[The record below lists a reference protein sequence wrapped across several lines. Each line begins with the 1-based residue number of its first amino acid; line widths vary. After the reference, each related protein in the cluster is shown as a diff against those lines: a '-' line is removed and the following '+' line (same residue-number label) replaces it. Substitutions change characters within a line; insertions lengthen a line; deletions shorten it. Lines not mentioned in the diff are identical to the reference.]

1 MVLKVYNLNNQTIAI
16 GIDLGTTNSSIAVNV
31 KGKIEIIKKP
41 GGVEYTPSVFG
52 FDKTGNKIVGQ
63 KAYDC
68 LYKNNSKDEDK
79 NFKAEIKRQMGT
91 PETVY
96 FERAK
101 AKMTPEEIS
110 AEILKSLKE
119 DVLRKYPDFDTT
131 SAVITVPAAFS
142 VLQSEAT
149 KRAGN
154 LAGFKFVFLLQE
166 PIAAAVSYG
175 FENTKNEN
183 WIIYDLGGG
192 TFDVALI
199 SCKDGMLSVLGHN
212 GDNFLGGKNIDWD
225 IVETIIVPKILEKH
239 KLTNFTRKHAKYA
252 SIFSKLKYYAE
263 SAKIELSQYKKTTIE
278 VEDIGKDDDG
288 KDICISIDIL
298 RPDIEKIIKPKIER
312 TIELTKD
319 TLKEA
324 GIKSSSVNRII
335 LVGGPTQMPYL
346 KERLENDLQIQ
357 ADSSVDPLTVV
368 ARGACIFAMSQ
379 KIPKEFLTT
388 ETKKVNGIHHLTLN
402 HVTLTSDTEESVTGI
417 IEGLDEQE
425 QYYVQIQSESG
436 TFTGP
441 KTKINKG
448 KFFYT
453 LNVEPNKQNAYW
465 VYVFDNKGNP
475 VKISSDSFIITHG
488 LSVSG
493 APIPHSISVIVASRD
508 YSMNQTV
515 NTCDKVF
522 EKGSILPLRK
532 TLDVYKTSRKLKK
545 GEDAWLDIDIV
556 EGESEIPDR
565 NTFLCKV
572 GIPGKDLPHDLPA
585 GTPVELTVEMD
596 ESRELVVKAY
606 VPLIDMS
613 LNARSTI
620 KDEILDIKSMSSE
633 LELQRRRAESTS
645 EDCSVEERKKIADS
659 IQSVSIGINN
669 SSNDE
674 DEKRKANKQLKD
686 LKIFLDKIDE
696 EKAMPQLIKEY
707 NARIEDLK
715 KIIDEYADPREKEN
729 LIIQLESIKLES
741 EKAIHEENKLLMI
754 RINEQLDDLRNKA
767 IFTNPNTWIE
777 HFKEIVNN
785 GVFINEKEAQYYT
798 SKGVR
803 AIETEDIDELKR
815 CTRQLSLLLS
825 VEDQNKMKLSG
836 ITR

>member
-1 MVLKVYNLNNQTIAI
+1 MSNQTIAI

-63 KAYDC
+63 KAYDY
-68 LYKNNSKDEDK
+68 LYKYNEDT

-91 PETVY
+91 PETVF
-96 FERAK
+96 FERSK
-101 AKMTPEEIS
+101 IKMTPEEIS
-110 AEILKSLKE
+110 SEILKNLKE
-119 DVLRKYPDFDTT
+119 DVLRKYPEFDAVA
-131 SAVITVPAAFS
+131 AVITVPAAFS

-154 LAGFKFVFLLQE
+154 LAGFKYVVLLQE

-183 WIIYDLGGG
+183 WLIYDFGGG

-199 SCKDGMLSVLGHN
+199 SCKDGVLSVLGHN

-225 IVETIIVPKILEKH
+225 IVENIIMPKLLEKY
-239 KLTNFTRKHAKYA
+239 KLANFTRKNQKYRH
-252 SIFSKLKYYAE
+252 IFSKLKYGAE

-278 VEDIGKDDDG
+278 IDDIGKDDSG
-288 KDICISIDIL
+288 KEISLSVDLSRIEL
-298 RPDIEKIIKPKIER
+298 EKIIKPKIDR
-312 TIELTKD
+312 TVELTKD

-324 GIKSSSVNRII
+324 GMKNSSVKRII

-346 KERLENDLQIQ
+346 KERLEAELKIQ
-357 ADSSVDPLTVV
+357 VDSSVDPLTVV

-379 KIPKEFLTT
+379 RIPKEYLTT
-388 ETKKVNGIHHLTLN
+388 EAKKVKGTHSITLN
-402 HVTLTSDTEESVTGI
+402 HTTLTSDTEESVTGI
-417 IEGLDEQE
+417 IEDLDESE
-425 QYYVQIQSESG
+425 QYYIQIQSDSG

-448 KFFYT
+448 KFYYT
-453 LNVEPNKQNAYW
+453 INIEPNKQNVFW
-465 VYVFDNKGNP
+465 VYVFDHKGNP
-475 VKISSDSFIITHG
+475 VKISSESFSITHG

-493 APIPHSISVIVASRD
+493 APIPHSISVVVASRD
-508 YSMNQTV
+508 YSINQTI
-515 NTCDKVF
+515 NTCDKIF
-522 EKGSILPLRK
+522 EKGSILPLK
-532 TLDVYKTSRKLKK
+532 ESLDVYKTSRKLKK
-545 GEDAWLDIDIV
+545 GEDASLDIDIV

-565 NTFLCKV
+565 NTFLCKL
-572 GIPGKDLPHDLPA
+572 GIKGKELPHDLPS
-585 GTPVELTVEMD
+585 GTPVELTLEMN
-596 ESRELVVKAY
+596 ESRELIVTAY
-606 VPLIDMS
+606 IPLIDMS
-613 LNARSTI
+613 LNARYTV
-620 KDEILDIKSMSSE
+620 KDEVVDSKSMSAE
-633 LELQRRRAESTS
+633 LDLQRRRAESTS
-645 EDCSVEERKKIADS
+645 EDCSVEERKKIADT
-659 IQSVSIGINN
+659 IQSVSDGISN

-674 DEKRKANKQLKD
+674 DEKRKASKQLKD
-686 LKIFLDKIDE
+686 LKILLDKIDE

-707 NARIEDLK
+707 KMRVEDLK
-715 KIIDEYADPREKEN
+715 KIIDEYADQREKDN
-729 LIIQLESIKLES
+729 LEKQLESIKLES
-741 EKAIHEENKLLMI
+741 DKAIQEDNKTMMI
-754 RINEQLDDLRNKA
+754 RVNEQLDELRNKA
-767 IFTNPNTWIE
+767 IFTNPNTWVQ

-785 GVFINEKEAQYYT
+785 GDFINDKEAQYYT

-803 AIETEDIDELKR
+803 AIETGDIDELKR

-825 VEDQNKMKLSG
+825 VEDQKKMKLSG

>member
-1 MVLKVYNLNNQTIAI
+1 MNNQTIAI
-16 GIDLGTTNSSIAVNV
+16 GIDLGTTNSSIAVNI

-63 KAYDC
+63 KAYDY
-68 LYKNNSKDEDK
+68 LYKYNSKDEDK

-96 FERAK
+96 FERPK
-101 AKMTPEEIS
+101 VKMAPEEIS

-131 SAVITVPAAFS
+131 AAVITVPAAFS

-154 LAGFKFVFLLQE
+154 LAGFKYVVLLQE

-183 WIIYDLGGG
+183 WLIYDLGGG

-239 KLTNFTRKHAKYA
+239 KLTNFTRKNAKYA

-263 SAKIELSQYKKTTIE
+263 SAKIELSQYEKTTIE
-278 VEDIGKDDDG
+278 VEDIGKDELG

-298 RPDIEKIIKPKIER
+298 RFDLEKIIKPKIER
-312 TIELTKD
+312 TIELTRD

-324 GIKSSSVNRII
+324 GIKSSSINRII

-346 KERLENDLQIQ
+346 KERLENDIKIQ
-357 ADSSVDPLTVV
+357 VDSSVDPLTVV
-368 ARGACIFAMSQ
+368 ARGACIFALSQ
-379 KIPKEFLTT
+379 KIPKEYLTT
-388 ETKKVNGIHHLTLN
+388 ETKKVKGFHNLTLN

-417 IEGLDEQE
+417 IEGIDNDEQE
-425 QYYVQIQSESG
+425 QYYVQIQSDSG

-441 KTKINKG
+441 KAKVNKG

-453 LNVEPNKQNAYW
+453 VNVEPNKQNAYW

-522 EKGSILPLRK
+522 EKGSILPLKK

-545 GEDAWLDIDIV
+545 GEDASLDIDIV

-596 ESRELVVKAY
+596 ESRELVVTAY

-613 LNARSTI
+613 LNARYTV
-620 KDEILDIKSMSSE
+620 KDEILDINSMSSE

-645 EDCSVEERKKIADS
+645 EDCSVEERKKIADT
-659 IQSVSIGINN
+659 IQSVSDGINN

-686 LKIFLDKIDE
+686 LKILLDNIDE

-707 NARIEDLK
+707 NLRVEELQ
-715 KIIDEYADPREKEN
+715 KIINEYADPREKDDLNKQLEN
-729 LIIQLESIKLES
+729 IQLESK
-741 EKAIHEENKLLMI
+741 KAIDGDNKTLMI
-754 RINEQLDDLRNKA
+754 RINEQLDDLRSRA
-767 IFTNPNTWIE
+767 IFSNPNTWVQ
-777 HFKEIVNN
+777 HFKEIINN

-803 AIETEDIDELKR
+803 AIETGDIDELKR

-825 VEDQNKMKLSG
+825 VEDQKKMNLSG